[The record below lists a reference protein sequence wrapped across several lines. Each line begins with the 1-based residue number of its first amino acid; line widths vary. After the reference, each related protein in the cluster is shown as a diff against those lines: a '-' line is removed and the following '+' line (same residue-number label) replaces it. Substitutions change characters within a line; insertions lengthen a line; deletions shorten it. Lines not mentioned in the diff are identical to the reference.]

1 MLYKL
6 PANGFNK
13 FSLHRGK
20 RKATIQIVPGQSLE
34 LEPSDLAE
42 LRKIGI
48 VPTLETSKPRK
59 RRIVLPAPTP
69 TLPVEIISEPEPETL
84 DDDFELEDE
93 NDDE

>member
-6 PANGFNK
+6 PAHGFNK
-13 FSLHRGK
+13 FSLHRK
-20 RKATIQIVPGQSLE
+20 RKPNILIAPGKSLD

-48 VPTLETSKPRK
+48 VPTLEISKPRK
-59 RRIVLPAPTP
+59 RIALPPTPAPAP
-69 TLPVEIISEPEPETL
+69 AEIISEPETL

-93 NDDE
+93 IDDE